1 MLLSSEVPLV
11 FLFHLLT
18 SVFFSYV
25 GITRDLQS
33 LTASQKGDSESELQ
47 DQTPD
52 TDDSGAHSYTDGS
65 AAATGAFPA
74 CFPPPPS
81 ASNASTPVLG
91 GSNLSSFKRQP
102 APVMGNR
109 AQEQRGKKSRT
120 YPPKET
126 AQPQQQKVRPLFVFN

>member
-1 MLLSSEVPLV
+1 MFSLLF
-11 FLFHLLT
+11 FLASKIDTLFTL
-18 SVFFSYV
+18 FFSYFLCFV

-65 AAATGAFPA
+65 AAATGAFPAA

-126 AQPQQQKVRPLFVFN
+126 AQPQQQKV